1 MCEKELIVISLLL
14 ILGSVI
20 CVLLYRF
27 LTKLLRRIPN
37 RNEDFDAFLMAEPD
51 HRTAQGEWVRPH
63 TIHPNLEDA
72 RSSGMAG

>member
-1 MCEKELIVISLLL
+1 MCEKALIMISLLL

-20 CVLLYRF
+20 GVLLYRS
-27 LTKLLRRIPN
+27 LTKLLRQIPN